1 VDRCRDVQ
9 GEGVVLIVGFNAPK
23 HSIAGCIFRGSMPP
37 ATTTSIFEGLN
48 QEQCDAVKATRGPVV
63 ILAGAGS
70 GKTTTIT
77 RRIANQVAIRDFAP
91 AQVLA
96 VTFTDKAA
104 GQMRTRL
111 AAVGV
116 TGVNARTFHSA
127 ALAQLRYLSADPVGE
142 VMASKAMLLRQ
153 IANSLPVP
161 FRYRPVSD
169 LATEIEWAKN
179 LRIGPSDYRD
189 ALGDH
194 QSPIPGDLMAGVF
207 REYERRKNRRKLV
220 DFEDLLELT
229 IRMYE
234 DNAHALA
241 TFQQRYLAFTVDEYQ
256 DVNLLQNT
264 LLERWLGE
272 RNDICAV
279 GDDYQSIYGFTGAS
293 PGYLL
298 DFVRR
303 YPAARIYK
311 LETNYR
317 STPQVLEAA
326 NRLVPFLGG
335 TKKTLRAQNG
345 DGPSPDVS
353 AFADEAEEVRFVGER
368 IIDLRSSGVP
378 FESIAVL
385 YRVGFRAEA
394 FADGLGSLNVPYQV
408 RDGAFLTRMAARRVL
423 SILQRS
429 ESTDVA
435 VQVRRAALSDG
446 WQEVPDD
453 DLSEREL
460 TRQKDLARL
469 VGLAIE
475 FDDGRRTTRDFAS
488 ELQRR
493 FSDEG
498 SGKGV
503 HLLTYHRAKGLEF
516 DAVFLPR
523 LNEGELPY
531 KRALNPS
538 AVAEERRLLYVGM
551 TRARRRLTLT
561 YLYGRPY
568 KPSRFLRELSLLP
581 KVHDRSSVKPD
592 PPAAGALRR
601 WRKERAREAGVPAYV
616 VFNDKTLEEIARK
629 LPGTMAEL
637 ASVSGIGPLRIR
649 GYGDEILR
657 LLKDLDVSNR

>member
-1 VDRCRDVQ
+1 MT
-9 GEGVVLIVGFNAPK
+9 AT
-23 HSIAGCIFRGSMPP
+23 IF
-37 ATTTSIFEGLN
+37 AGLN
-48 QEQCDAVKATRGPVV
+48 QEQRDAVQATRGPVG

-77 RRIANQVAIRDFAP
+77 RRIANQVAMRDFAP
-91 AQVLA
+91 SEVLA

-104 GQMRTRL
+104 GQMRARL

-127 ALAQLRYLSADPVGE
+127 AFAQLRYLAADPVRE
-142 VMASKAMLLRQ
+142 VMASKAILLRQ
-153 IANSLPVP
+153 IASTLPVP

-179 LRIGPSDYRD
+179 LRVGPSDYRN

-194 QSPIPGDLMAGVF
+194 QSPIPEDLMFGVY
-207 REYERRKNRRKLV
+207 REYERRKNRRNLV
-220 DFEDLLELT
+220 DFEDLLELA

-234 DNAHALA
+234 DNAQALA
-241 TFQQRYLAFTVDEYQ
+241 TFQERYLAFTVDEYQ

-264 LLERWLGE
+264 LLECWLGE
-272 RNDICAV
+272 RDDVCAV

-293 PGYLL
+293 PDYLL
-298 DFVRR
+298 DFVTRF
-303 YPAARIYK
+303 PAARIYK

-317 STPQVLEAA
+317 STPQILEVA

-335 TKKTLRAQNG
+335 TKKALRSENG
-345 DGPSPDVS
+345 GGPSPDAS

-368 IIDLRSSGVP
+368 IVDLKSSGTP

-408 RDGAFLTRMAARRVL
+408 RDGAFLTRTAARRML
-423 SILQRS
+423 SMLQRS
-429 ESTDVA
+429 QSTDVA
-435 VQVRRAALSDG
+435 AQVRRAAVNDG
-446 WQEVPDD
+446 WQEDPDD

-460 TRQKDLARL
+460 TRQKDLARF
-469 VGLAIE
+469 VGLAVE
-475 FDDGRRTTRDFAS
+475 FDDGQRTTADFAS
-488 ELQRR
+488 DLRRR

-498 SGKGV
+498 SGNGV

-516 DAVFLPR
+516 DVVFLPR

-531 KRALNPS
+531 KRALIPS

-551 TRARRRLTLT
+551 TRARRQLTLT
-561 YLYGRPY
+561 YLYGRSY
-568 KPSRFLRELSLLP
+568 KPSRFLRELSLLTEER
-581 KVHDRSSVKPD
+581 DRSRVKPD
-592 PPAAGALRR
+592 SPAAGALRR
-601 WRKERAREAGVPAYV
+601 WRRDRAKEAGVPAYV

-629 LPGTMAEL
+629 LPGTRAEL
-637 ASVSGIGPLRIR
+637 ASVSGMGPLRLR

-657 LLKDLDVSNR
+657 LLKDFDVFNR